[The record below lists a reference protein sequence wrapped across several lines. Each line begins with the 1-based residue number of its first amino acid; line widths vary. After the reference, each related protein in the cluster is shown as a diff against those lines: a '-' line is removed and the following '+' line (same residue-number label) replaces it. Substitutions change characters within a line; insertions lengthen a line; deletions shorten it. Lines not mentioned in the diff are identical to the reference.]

1 MNTKQVAA
9 ETKIIET
16 DVTPRY
22 EEDKMLKVSTQA
34 PVTSI
39 KQSRSR
45 IDKEPVKLV
54 DEPVAPNTPKATK

>member
-22 EEDKMLKVSTQA
+22 EEDKMLKEST
-34 PVTSI
+34 
-39 KQSRSR
+39 
-45 IDKEPVKLV
+45 
-54 DEPVAPNTPKATK
+54 